1 MLEEEFQVIADH
13 QQSVKNLKYALLAL
27 GYAVLSGLA
36 SYIALDSFGP
46 GSGLFW
52 VRVMMGIYYL
62 LMIVSVTYAFLACK
76 YSLKSLRTYKNS
88 RNYIALAIGALLL
101 LGVCRQILGLL

>member
-1 MLEEEFQVIADH
+1 MLEEEFKEIADH

-27 GYAVLSGLA
+27 GYAVLSSLA

-52 VRVMMGIYYL
+52 VRIMIGIYYL
-62 LMIVSVTYAFLACK
+62 LMLVSATYAFLACK
-76 YSLKSLRTYKNS
+76 NAMKSLRTYKNS